1 MQKTNLVLTTTL
13 GLQDK
18 IVRIKRYRENS
29 FVSFPLT
36 YGKLCGYCSKGVPR
50 EKRDL
55 KRCLTLTH

>member
-1 MQKTNLVLTTTL
+1 MQKTNPVLTTTP
-13 GLQDK
+13 GLQDN

-50 EKRDL
+50 EKRHL
-55 KRCLTLTH
+55 RGCLT